1 MSNSSDFFV
10 KNILLSLMICV
21 VIFMVVMVGM
31 DGGKEKRERIVLQ
44 GNLEVFLYDTTIVCN
59 S

>member
-31 DGGKEKRERIVLQ
+31 DGGKEKRE
-44 GNLEVFLYDTTIVCN
+44 N
-59 S
+59 SIAGQFGGIFV